1 MSWQILRTF
10 ALLAAFSALG
20 ANAATLTRRQCSA
33 TLTDATNVANQLQS
47 HYYNTGT
54 GQYNDGELWT
64 DANTL
69 EDLHNLM
76 LATGN
81 DDYRTVADN
90 SYIGKA
96 ALNADTDWNSFLGGS
111 NDDAQWLILALWKIA
126 DYKAARG
133 QDNSAYMSSAGKI
146 YDIIA
151 GQWDDTCGGGDQL
164 SIVWWSTAHTYK
176 NAITN
181 ELFLLTSAD
190 GYLRTKNQTY
200 LDNANKEW
208 SWLSKSGMRGS
219 NGLFNDGLDLNTCQ
233 NNGQVCR
240 GHPEFCLA
248 VVASGLAALYA
259 TTGDSS
265 LLDQAEV
272 SLDATIS
279 SSLTDNNILRES
291 CDDAASGGATCNHD
305 QQIFKGIWTKHV
317 QYYLD
322 NANTASRTAKYS
334 GFLGSQYSAVIH
346 YGMNADHDI
355 GSVWYAPDQGGSQWQ
370 PEASASGLEAIVSAA
385 KVCHYP
391 DKTERLFIQSYQY
404 GPC

>member
-1 MSWQILRTF
+1 MTWLLLKPL
-10 ALLAAFSALG
+10 ALLAAVSVSSLQHG
-20 ANAATLTRRQCSA
+20 ANAAALTRRQCSSTLAEA
-33 TLTDATNVANQLQS
+33 TVIANELQS
-47 HYYNTGT
+47 KYYNTGT

-81 DDYRTVADN
+81 NDYGTVADG

-96 ALNADTDWNSFLGGS
+96 ALNPNTDWASFLGGS
-111 NDDAQWLILALWKIA
+111 NDDSQWVILALWKIA

-133 QDNSAYMSSAGKI
+133 LDNSAYMSSAAKI

-151 GQWDDTCGGGDQL
+151 GQWDDTCGGG
-164 SIVWWSTAHTYK
+164 VWWSTAHTYK

-181 ELFLLTSAD
+181 ELFLLTSAS

-208 SWLSKSGMRGS
+208 AWLSASGMRGS
-219 NGLFNDGLDLNTCQ
+219 NGLFNDGLDLTTCK
-233 NNGQVCR
+233 NNGETAWTYNQ
-240 GHPEFCLA
+240 A
-248 VVASGLAALYA
+248 VVASGLGALYSA
-259 TTGDSS
+259 TGDSS
-265 LLDQAEV
+265 LLDQAQI

-291 CDDAASGGATCNHD
+291 CDNAAANTTVCDHD
-305 QQIFKGIWTKHV
+305 QQIFKGIWTKHM

-322 NANTASRTAKYS
+322 TANDASRTSRYS
-334 GFLGSQYSAVIH
+334 GFLDSQYSAVIH
-346 YGMNADHDI
+346 YGKNAANDI
-355 GSVWYAPDQGGSQWQ
+355 GSVWYAPDAGGSQFQ
-370 PEASASGLEAIVSAA
+370 PEASTSGLAAIVAAA
-385 KVCHYP
+385 K
-391 DKTERLFIQSYQY
+391 Y
-404 GPC
+404 GSC